1 MPVCPCIFFSY
12 DPSRTPPF
20 SPVNVL
26 VVGSGAREHTIAWK
40 LRQSR
45 RLTDLFVAPGN
56 AGTASIARNLSVKAG
71 DVDGICKAAK
81 EHRIDLVIVGPEDP
95 LARGLVDRL
104 TVEGIAAF
112 GPTQSAARI
121 ESSKAFSKQ
130 LLLEHGIPTAEAR
143 TFANRHDARAYAQ
156 SMSRPS
162 VVKADGLTAG
172 KGVFVCDSPDDA
184 VEAIEALMGEESA
197 FGQAG
202 RTIII
207 EERLAGREVS
217 AHAFTDARTVVPMPF
232 ACDYKRIRDG
242 DEGPNTGGMGAYS
255 PPLWLDEALEPYIH
269 ENITEAAVQAMTQ
282 EGAPYKGVLYPGL
295 MITADGP
302 KVLEFNCRFGDP
314 EAQVLLPRLKSDLL
328 EICWAVANNTLA
340 DAEVDWSTDA
350 CVGVV
355 MASGGYPDEYDTGF
369 EIAGL
374 NSVEPDVMVFH
385 AGTTLGDDGQVL
397 TAGGRVLTVVA
408 TAPTLQEA
416 RAKAYRNVQ
425 RTHFTRAHY
434 RRDIAAPSQD
444 ARTQ

>member
-1 MPVCPCIFFSY
+1 MNI
-12 DPSRTPPF
+12 
-20 SPVNVL
+20 L
-26 VVGSGAREHTIAWK
+26 VVGSGAREHAVAWK
-40 LRQSR
+40 LRESP

-56 AGTASIARNLSVKAG
+56 AGTAAIARNLPISAA
-71 DVDGICKAAK
+71 DVEAVCAAAK

-104 TVEGIAAF
+104 SAEGIAAF

-130 LLLEHGIPTAEAR
+130 LLLEHGIPTAAAQA
-143 TFANRHDARAYAQ
+143 FSNRHDARAYVQTLAG
-156 SMSRPS
+156 PV
-162 VVKADGLTAG
+162 VVKADGLAAG
-172 KGVFVCDSPDDA
+172 KGVFVCGSEEEA
-184 VEAIEALMGEESA
+184 IEAIEALMGEGST

-202 RTIII
+202 RTVII
-207 EERLAGREVS
+207 EERLSGREVS
-217 AHAFTDARTVVPMPF
+217 AHAFTDARTVIPMPF
-232 ACDYKRIRDG
+232 ACDYKRARAG

-255 PPLWLDEALEPYIH
+255 PPLWLDEAMEPYIH
-269 ENITEAAVQAMTQ
+269 ENITEAAVQAMMK
-282 EGAPYKGVLYPGL
+282 EGAPYKGVLYPGI
-295 MITADGP
+295 MVTPEGP

-314 EAQVLLPRLKSDLL
+314 ETQVLLPRLKSDLL
-328 EICWAVANNTLA
+328 EICWAVANGTLA

-355 MASGGYPDEYDTGF
+355 MASGGYPDDYQTDF

-374 NSVEPDVMVFH
+374 NSMEQGVLVFH
-385 AGTTLGDDGQVL
+385 AGTKRGDDGEVL

-408 TAPTLQEA
+408 TAPTLLEA

-425 RTHFTRAHY
+425 HIHFTRAHY